1 MTLPDPDLHDADR
14 VRLFL
19 QLAVH
24 SHLNV
29 EVDDPNDY
37 WYRLGNRNAYAAAA
51 ALLVSPLDPDAALVI
66 ADRVTT
72 ALGEGVLEV
81 GQLERIARDPL
92 QVGAPAV
99 TLNWIGASAF
109 HRAHSGKGLDLDLG
123 MRWGEREN
131 IRISLRRIPG
141 DTVGLLYAYD
151 WIWDEC
157 AVLAET
163 ISVAAAEYAFHK
175 ALSLDPRMS
184 PESFATLLPSAIEAT
199 KEPANHVPTLE
210 ISR

>member
-1 MTLPDPDLHDADR
+1 MIFLLNNDAVLAPD
-14 VRLFL
+14 
-19 QLAVH
+19 
-24 SHLNV
+24 
-29 EVDDPNDY
+29 
-37 WYRLGNRNAYAAAA
+37 
-51 ALLVSPLDPDAALVI
+51 VI
-66 ADRVTT
+66 ANLMEFAATRPEAGHLACRVVRYEEPNVFDSAGLLIYPDGVCRPRGWQEKDLGQYDRADEVI
-72 ALGEGVLEV
+72 APHGCACAYRRRMLEDT
-81 GQLERIARDPL
+81 GGFDEIYFCYLE
-92 QVGAPAV
+92 
-99 TLNWIGASAF
+99 
-109 HRAHSGKGLDLDLG
+109 DLDLG